1 MKITHNNQPRPPCQG
16 CKHELES
23 KRGEPCA
30 SCLLPGQYD
39 DALNQTH
46 FPTVKFLRHS
56 KPNHYGKE
64 KKEMSPT
71 GFSIKKYC
79 DEQGVSVDD
88 VLSSSRNPKLAAA
101 RKNIAQAMKNVEGV
115 DYKTIAAKL
124 KMSHST
130 IWNYLNT
137 RPAKTSIKATGKQM
151 ILDFKDCPEIYARIV
166 VMAEQELREPEN
178 QALWILM
185 NTGILS

>member
-1 MKITHNNQPRPPCQG
+1 MNDLKPPCQG

-46 FPTVKFLRHS
+46 FPVVEFLRHS

-124 KMSHST
+124 KMSHS
-130 IWNYLNT
+130 
-137 RPAKTSIKATGKQM
+137 SIKATGKQM